1 MEKDLLEE
9 LRKKV
14 RCAYISD
21 LRTPK
26 YNKKVRRHFKKVKLT
41 NYKQSVVDDAR
52 NYLFETEQLTHA
64 NTSHSC

>member
-21 LRTPK
+21 LRIKK
-26 YNKKVRRHFKKVKLT
+26 YNKKVKLT
-41 NYKQSVVDDAR
+41 DYKQSVVDDAR
-52 NYLFETEQLTHA
+52 NYIFEAEQLCVA
-64 NTSHSC
+64 KISKIS

>member
-21 LRTPK
+21 LRIKK

-52 NYLFETEQLTHA
+52 NYLFETEQLCA
-64 NTSHSC
+64 AKISKIS

>member
-21 LRTPK
+21 LRIKK
-26 YNKKVRRHFKKVKLT
+26 YNKKVRRHFKK
-41 NYKQSVVDDAR
+41 SEAD
-52 NYLFETEQLTHA
+52 
-64 NTSHSC
+64 

>member
-21 LRTPK
+21 LRIKK
-26 YNKKVRRHFKKVKLT
+26 YNKKVKLT
-41 NYKQSVVDDAR
+41 DYKQSFVDDAR
-52 NYLFETEQLTHA
+52 NYLFEAEQLCVA
-64 NTSHSC
+64 KISKIS

>member
-21 LRTPK
+21 LRIKK

-52 NYLFETEQLTHA
+52 NYLFEAEQLTHA

>member
-21 LRTPK
+21 LRIKK
-26 YNKKVRRHFKKVKLT
+26 YNKKSK
-41 NYKQSVVDDAR
+41 
-52 NYLFETEQLTHA
+52 
-64 NTSHSC
+64 

>member
-21 LRTPK
+21 LRIKK
-26 YNKKVRRHFKKVKLT
+26 YNKKVKLT
-41 NYKQSVVDDAR
+41 DYKQSVVDDAR
-52 NYLFETEQLTHA
+52 NYLFEAEQLCVA
-64 NTSHSC
+64 KISKIS

>member
-1 MEKDLLEE
+1 MEKDLLEI
-9 LRKKV
+9 LCKKL

-26 YNKKVRRHFKKVKLT
+26 YNKKVRRLFKKVKLT

-52 NYLFETEQLTHA
+52 NYLFEAEQLCA
-64 NTSHSC
+64 AKISKIS

>member
-21 LRTPK
+21 LRIKK
-26 YNKKVRRHFKKVKLT
+26 YNKKVRRHFKVDTFKHT
-41 NYKQSVVDDAR
+41 RYYKNLWNDFCISC
-52 NYLFETEQLTHA
+52 TI
-64 NTSHSC
+64 NTWGF

>member
-21 LRTPK
+21 LRIKK
-26 YNKKVRRHFKKVKLT
+26 YNKKVKSFSKK
-41 NYKQSVVDDAR
+41 S
-52 NYLFETEQLTHA
+52 
-64 NTSHSC
+64 

>member
-21 LRTPK
+21 LRIEK
-26 YNKKVRRHFKKVKLT
+26 YNKKVKRLFKKVKLT
-41 NYKQSVVDDAR
+41 NYKQSVVDDVR
-52 NYLFETEQLTHA
+52 NYLFEAEQLTHA
-64 NTSHSC
+64 NTSQIY